1 MSCLLFE
8 LRLLRLSDDDVDD
21 CDEDCT
27 LTGLVE
33 DDDNDCDEEEVAI
46 FPLLPPPPAE
56 VDTGPF

>member
-1 MSCLLFE
+1 LLFE

-21 CDEDCT
+21 CDEDCA

-33 DDDNDCDEEEVAI
+33 DDDNDCAEEEGAI
-46 FPLLPPPPAE
+46 FPLPPAE